1 MNSLHTIELLAGYDA
16 ADKPVV
22 ERMQVKLTP
31 EGNFQLVRSPAFIR
45 GLASGDIIKL
55 DAEGQQFEI
64 VQRSGNLT
72 IAVYSRADIRSL
84 SEALTPELEKMGG
97 SLDIETPR
105 MLVYSIHVSLGF
117 KAIEELLNKHL
128 KAAAGDAVWQYGN
141 VYDPADGQ
149 TPLNWWLDILKP
161 Q

>member
-1 MNSLHTIELLAGYDA
+1 MQSLQAIELLAGYDPE
-16 ADKPVV
+16 DKPVV
-22 ERMQVKLTP
+22 ERLQVKIT
-31 EGNFQLVRSPAFIR
+31 EDDRCQLVRSPAFIQ

-55 DAEGQQFEI
+55 DSDRQHFEI
-64 VQRSGNLT
+64 VQHSGNL
-72 IAVYSRADIRSL
+72 AVRVYSREDVVAL
-84 SEALTPELEKMGG
+84 SEALTPELEQLGG
-97 SLDIETPR
+97 QMDLETDR

-117 KAIEELLNKHL
+117 KTIEDVLNKHMG
-128 KAAAGDAVWQYGN
+128 ASSQSIWQYGN